1 VSGLRIALAAAVLA
15 AAAAGLHA
23 QPNDDRARDK
33 LRAERAQAEKACE
46 GRSGA
51 EHRECMLKQM
61 CAQQKDP
68 KACEERVAKMKD
80 TARSA
85 RAACEATKGAQH
97 DECMMKEMCAQA
109 KDAARCEAQGRAR
122 LARRERIRE
131 ACKDKRG
138 DELRACIREQRGEK

>member
-1 VSGLRIALAAAVLA
+1 
-15 AAAAGLHA
+15 
-23 QPNDDRARDK
+23 
-33 LRAERAQAEKACE
+33 
-46 GRSGA
+46 
-51 EHRECMLKQM
+51 
-61 CAQQKDP
+61 
-68 KACEERVAKMKD
+68 VAKMKD